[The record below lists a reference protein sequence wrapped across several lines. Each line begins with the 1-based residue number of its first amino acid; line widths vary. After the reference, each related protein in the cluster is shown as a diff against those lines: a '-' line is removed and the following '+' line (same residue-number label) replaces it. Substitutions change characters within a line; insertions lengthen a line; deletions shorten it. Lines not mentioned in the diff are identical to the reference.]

1 MMPGELLADRFE
13 IDHQV
18 AFGGM
23 GTVYRARDRESGE
36 PVAVKVLKA
45 CDPHDTDRFRREAW
59 VLSQIHHP
67 AIVRYVAHGLTEE
80 DIPYLVMEWLTGED
94 LNARLQRAELTM
106 TESVAL
112 VRRVAEALSEVH
124 ARGVVHR
131 DIKPHNIFLVEGQ
144 VEEVKLIDFGIARRR
159 DATHGVTRTGMAIGT
174 PGYMAP
180 EQARGELDL
189 DARVDVFSLG
199 CVLFRCLTGQA
210 PFSGDHVIAV
220 LAKVLLEEA
229 PRLSELLPG
238 VTEPLE
244 ALVGR
249 MLSKRRAGRPADGAA
264 VVRQLSELR
273 AQDLEQPS
281 SSMRKGPLS
290 SLTGGEQRLVSV
302 LLIGI
307 KEDAGPSADAAT
319 QPLLEQTVLTPSGDG
334 EDVGLRKVLAEFG
347 AGFERLA
354 NGTRVAVLMGRGAA
368 TDQAAFAARGALAAR
383 AVLPALPMALA
394 TGRGRLSGRFPM
406 GDVIDCAA
414 ALLRN
419 AKLASSNDVRIDEL
433 TAGLLGERFKVNVVR
448 GEILL
453 QGEQTLAAGRRT
465 LLGKPTSC
473 VGRERELRTL
483 EDLFDAC
490 VAEPAPSAVLVTAEA
505 GVGKSRLAQELI
517 ERLQSRGEPVEI
529 WIGRGDPM
537 RAGAPFGLLGQ
548 IIRST
553 ARLIDGEPNEVRQKK
568 LLGRVARHVDAAIQ
582 QRVAE
587 FLGVMVGTPFPE
599 EESVQLRAARQDAV
613 LMSDQ
618 MRRAWVDFVGA
629 ECQAH
634 SILLV
639 LEDLHWGDSPT
650 VEYID
655 TALRLLAE
663 QPLMVLALA
672 RPSVSELFSQI
683 WQERRVTYLRL
694 GELSRK
700 ACEKLCHEVLGNGA
714 PRETLDQLW
723 ERSAGNAFFLEE
735 LLRAKVEG
743 RVEGVPGT
751 VLAMVQSRLLALGPD
766 ERRLLRAGSVFGQ
779 VFWRG
784 AAAALLGAAAR
795 PSAIDDGLSTLE
807 NGEWIVARPMARFHD
822 EKEYAFRH
830 AIVRDAA
837 YGMLTEEDR
846 VLGHRLAGAWLAS
859 VGELDAMVLAEHGDR
874 GGEPDRAAG
883 YYCRAAEQALSG
895 NDLGAVI
902 ERAERAIAA
911 GVKGEAFGEV
921 ALIRAEAHRW
931 RGENPETEQ
940 WARKAMSALPEG
952 SARWYQAA
960 GELAIAASRLVHH
973 DRLASLVEALSA
985 SWSEQKASA
994 AEIIAISRAA
1004 VQICFAGAYV
1014 DAAELQAKAEAAA
1027 GRFEG
1032 DVMVSAHILYGRAF
1046 RALLDGD
1053 LSENRA
1059 LTEATIQAFERAGD
1073 MRNSCLQRVSAGYA
1087 ASEIGAYDEAVAL
1100 LRAALAEAE
1109 RLGIPYVGS
1118 QCRTNLGLALA
1129 RTGALGEAR
1138 SLLEF
1143 AIEYFMVH
1151 RSQRMEG
1158 GARIY
1163 LSAILR
1169 LAGDLEGAEAE
1180 ARRAVNVCELVPQ
1193 FQADALSRLADAL
1206 RARGNL
1212 VEAQAAARRAVE
1224 LVGSMGLVEEGEA
1237 FTRLIYAEVLFESGD
1252 RAAAVAAIATAKDR
1266 LLARAAKIGDPATRA
1281 SYLTRVPDHARTLAL
1296 ALAWSGEDA
1305 EH

>member
-1 MMPGELLADRFE
+1 MMPGQLLADRFE
-13 IDHQV
+13 IEHQV
-18 AFGGM
+18 ASGGM
-23 GTVYRARDRESGE
+23 GTVYRARDRETSG
-36 PVAVKVLKA
+36 PVAVKVLRA
-45 CDPHDTDRFRREAW
+45 CDPHDVDRFRREAW
-59 VLSQIHHP
+59 VLSQIRHP
-67 AIVRYVAHGLTEE
+67 AIVRYVAQGLTEE
-80 DIPYLVMEWLTGED
+80 AIPYLVMEWLTGED
-94 LNARLQRAELTM
+94 LNTRLSRSEFTLAE
-106 TESVAL
+106 SIAL

-131 DIKPHNIFLVEGQ
+131 DIKPHNLFLVDGR

-159 DATHGVTRTGMAIGT
+159 DATRGVTRTGMAIGT

-180 EQARGELDL
+180 EQARGDLDL

-229 PRLSELLPG
+229 PRVGELLPG
-238 VTEPLE
+238 VSE
-244 ALVGR
+244 ALDSLVGR
-249 MLSKRRAGRPADGAA
+249 MLCKRRSGRPVDAGA
-264 VVRQLSELR
+264 VVRELAELR
-273 AQDLEQPS
+273 SQDLEQPS
-281 SSMRKGPLS
+281 SSLRRGPQS

-302 LLIGI
+302 LLIGTRD
-307 KEDAGPSADAAT
+307 DAVPSAVAAT
-319 QPLLEQTVLTPSGDG
+319 QALLDQTVLTPNGSG
-334 EDVGLRKVLAEFG
+334 EDVGLRKLLAEYG
-347 AGFERLA
+347 AGFEKLA
-354 NGTRVAVLMGRGAA
+354 DGTRVAVLMGRGAA
-368 TDQAAFAARGALAAR
+368 TDQAAFAARGALAVR
-383 AVLPALPMALA
+383 ALMADPPMALA

-414 ALLRN
+414 ELLRN
-419 AKLASSNDVRIDEL
+419 ARLASRGDVRIDEL
-433 TAGLLGERFKVNVVR
+433 TAGLLGERFKVDVVR

-453 QGEQTLAAGRRT
+453 RGEQIAPACRRT

-483 EDLFDAC
+483 EDLFEAS
-490 VAEPAPSAVLVTAEA
+490 VSEPAPSAVLVTAEA

-517 ERLQSRGEPVEI
+517 ERVQARGDPVEV

-548 IIRST
+548 VIRST
-553 ARLIDGEPNEVRQKK
+553 ARLVDGEPNEVRQKK
-568 LLGRVARHVDAAIQ
+568 LLGRVSRHVDAAIQ
-582 QRVAE
+582 KRVAE
-587 FLGVMVGTPFPE
+587 FLGVMVGTAFPE
-599 EESVQLRAARQDAV
+599 ETSVQLRAARQDAM

-629 ECQAH
+629 ECQAQPV
-634 SILLV
+634 LLV

-650 VEYID
+650 VDYVD

-672 RPSVSELFSQI
+672 RPSVGEIFSQI
-683 WQERRVTYLRL
+683 WRERRVTYLRL

-700 ACEKLCHEVLGNGA
+700 ACEKLCHEVLGEA
-714 PRETLDQLW
+714 VPRETVDQLW

-735 LLRAKVEG
+735 LLRARVEG
-743 RVEGVPGT
+743 RGERVPGT
-751 VLAMVQSRLLALGPD
+751 VLAMVQSRLLGLGPD

-795 PSAIDDGLSTLE
+795 PSAIDDGLGTLE
-807 NGEWIVARPMARFHD
+807 NGEWIVARSMARFHD

-830 AIVRDAA
+830 ALVRDAA
-837 YGMLTEEDR
+837 YGMLTDEDR
-846 VLGHRLAGAWLAS
+846 VLGHRLAGAWLSS
-859 VGELDAMVLAEHGDR
+859 VGEQDAMVLAEHADR
-874 GGEPDRAAG
+874 GGEADIAAG

-911 GVKGEAFGEV
+911 GVTGEAFGEL

-973 DRLASLVEALSA
+973 ERLASLVEALSA
-985 SWSEQKASA
+985 SWSEEKASA
-994 AEIIAISRAA
+994 AEIIALSRAA
-1004 VQICFAGAYV
+1004 VQICFAGAYA
-1014 DAAELQAKAEAAA
+1014 DAAALQAKAEAASS
-1027 GRFEG
+1027 RFEG
-1032 DVMVSAHILYGRAF
+1032 DVMVSAHVLYGRAF

-1053 LSENRA
+1053 LSEHRA
-1059 LTEATIQAFERAGD
+1059 LTEATILAFERAGD
-1073 MRNSCLQRVSAGYA
+1073 VRNACLQRVNAGSA
-1087 ASEIGAYDEAVAL
+1087 ASELGAYAEAVAL

-1109 RLGIPYVGS
+1109 RLGIPYVAS
-1118 QCRTNLGLALA
+1118 HCRTNLGLALA

-1143 AIEYFMVH
+1143 AIEYFMDH
-1151 RSQRMEG
+1151 RSQRMEC

-1169 LAGDLEGAEAE
+1169 FAGELEGAEAE
-1180 ARRAVNVCELVPQ
+1180 ARRALNVCELVPQ

-1212 VEAQAAARRAVE
+1212 EEARDAARRAVE

-1252 RAAAVAAIATAKDR
+1252 KAGAAAAIATARDR
-1266 LLARAAKIGDPATRA
+1266 LLARAAKIGDPAARED
-1281 SYLTRVPDHARTLAL
+1281 YLTRVPDHARTLSL
-1296 ALAWSGEDA
+1296 SRAWLE
-1305 EH
+1305 